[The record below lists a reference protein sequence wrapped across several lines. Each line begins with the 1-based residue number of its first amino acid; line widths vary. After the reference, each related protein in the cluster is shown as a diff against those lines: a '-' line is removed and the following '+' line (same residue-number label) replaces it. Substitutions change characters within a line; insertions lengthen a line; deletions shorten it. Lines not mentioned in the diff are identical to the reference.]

1 MKNKLILLSLILIL
15 LSLGCLTAYTLIGST
30 VAPDGTLVEP
40 FYLIPLG
47 YLFGILGIGVF
58 IYRQVRTHILKK

>member
-1 MKNKLILLSLILIL
+1 MKNKLILLSLILIII
-15 LSLGCLTAYTLIGST
+15 SLGCLTTYTLIGST

-47 YLFGILGIGVF
+47 YLFGIAGIAVF
-58 IYRQVRTHILKK
+58 VFRQIRTHVLKK